1 MKLLFENWRQ
11 YLNEGRELE
20 QYTTLISREIVNAL
34 KDPDLRDA
42 FTRAKQI
49 MFRMDIDEVLENLAY
64 VRDVYVNIME
74 GTGVLVHAKYEF
86 DKTQQKNREKL
97 QILLLTLFY
106 R

>member
-1 MKLLFENWRQ
+1 MKLLFENWRR

-49 MFRMDIDEVLENLAY
+49 MMSL
-64 VRDVYVNIME
+64 
-74 GTGVLVHAKYEF
+74 
-86 DKTQQKNREKL
+86 KN
-97 QILLLTLFY
+97 T
-106 R
+106 